1 MNIDKVE
8 KIKKLPDRKRVCAY
22 ARVSAEKEMSLHSLS
37 YQVSYYSQL
46 IQSHK
51 DWKYVGV
58 YSDEGISG
66 TKEARPGFQQ
76 MMEDAR
82 AGKIDL
88 ILTKSVSRFA
98 RNTVVLLNACRE
110 LKNLGIDVY
119 FEEQKIHSLSY
130 EGELMLTLQA
140 SFAQEEARSTSL
152 NQRWRIKKDFEEG
165 KLWGGA
171 DSVGY
176 KVVNRKLVIDE
187 KTAPIVKRVYSLYL
201 EGYGDHAIA
210 KILNSEGVPTLKGG
224 RWAQAQIKSMLTNI
238 VYKGDLLL
246 QKTFVQNHLSTGRH
260 NNRGQKDWYLVED
273 DHEPIIDKETFEKV
287 QALRRQKAIEN
298 KNTVVKGKITKE
310 FSELLYCAN
319 CGRQY
324 RFKKGPYKNYYI
336 CTTYMNEGKTYCDSK
351 QIPENI
357 LIDVTK
363 VTLGLEEISNEIL
376 KTKVNKILIK
386 RDNLVTYILKNG
398 KEVTVHWDDPKRSD
412 GWNEEM
418 KEAARKRALKKKTVN
433 DKWVKEEQT
442 NA

>member
-8 KIKKLPDRKRVCAY
+8 RIQKLPNKKRVCAY

-37 YQVSYYSQL
+37 YQISYYSQL
-46 IQSHK
+46 IQSHR
-51 DWKYVGV
+51 DWTYVGV

-66 TKEARPGFQQ
+66 TKVDRPGFQK

-110 LKNLGIDVY
+110 LKSLGIDVY

-152 NQRWRIKKDFEEG
+152 NQRWRIQKDFEEG

-171 DSVGY
+171 DCYGY
-176 KVVNRKLVIDE
+176 KVIERKLVKDE

-201 EGYGDHAIA
+201 EGYGDHSIA

-224 RWAQAQIKSMLTNI
+224 RWAQAHIKSMLTN
-238 VYKGDLLL
+238 VAYKGDLLL
-246 QKTFVQNHLSTGRH
+246 QKTFVKNYLSPGRH
-260 NNRGQKDWYLVED
+260 NNRGQKDWYLVEE
-273 DHEPIIDKETFEKV
+273 DHEPIIDKDTFQKV
-287 QALRRQKAIEN
+287 QDLRKQKSIEN
-298 KNTVVKGKITKE
+298 KTMTVKEKIIKE
-310 FSELLYCAN
+310 FSDLLYCGN

-324 RFKKGPYKNYYI
+324 RFKKGPYKNHYI
-336 CTTYMNEGKTYCDSK
+336 CTTYMNEGKAYCDSK
-351 QIPENI
+351 QIPEDI
-357 LIDVTK
+357 LINVTK

-376 KTKVNKILIK
+376 KSKIDRILMK
-386 RDNLVTYILKNG
+386 KDNLITYILKNG
-398 KEVTVHWDDPKRSD
+398 KELTVHWDDPKRSD
-412 GWNEEM
+412 GWNKEM
-418 KEAARKRALKKKTVN
+418 KEAARERALKKKTIN
-433 DKWVKEEQT
+433 GKWVKEEQT